1 VILPSRRVRVH
12 AFAAPSDMRKGYE
25 GLSALVRQVLGGD
38 PLSGDLFLFANRL
51 RNRAKVLWFD
61 GTGLCV
67 LAKRLDKGRFASLW
81 RDPTC
86 SSIALTSSELQLFLE
101 GSELVG
107 RVKLS
112 PDPIDENDLALA
124 IPS

>member
-1 VILPSRRVRVH
+1 MILPSRRVRVH

>member
-1 VILPSRRVRVH
+1 MILPSRRVRVH
-12 AFAAPSDMRKGYE
+12 AFAAPADMRKGYE
-25 GLSALVRQVLGGD
+25 GLSALVRQVLAGD

-112 PDPIDENDLALA
+112 PDPIDENDLALT